1 MRILVTGGDGQ
12 LGRAVQRRAVGHEVV
27 AIARGELD
35 VTESDA
41 ADRIRSLA
49 PNAVINA
56 AAMTDVD
63 GCERDRDAAFRV
75 NALGARNVAVGAALA
90 GAPLVQI
97 RTDYVFSGDSS
108 KPYDEFD

>member
-75 NALGARNVAVGAALA
+75 NALGAHPYYRALA
-90 GAPLVQI
+90 GLTASFLASDARHVAAE
-97 RTDYVFSGDSS
+97 RAAA
-108 KPYDEFD
+108 